1 MQMSENINELATALA
16 KAQGEM
22 KNAGKTSD
30 NPFFKSKYA
39 DLAEILNAVREPLS
53 KYGLSISQLYDGMG
67 VPDKTITVTTL
78 LMHSSGQY
86 ISNSA
91 NYPVA
96 KADIQGVGSAITYAR
111 RYSLAAILGLSQED
125 DDGNAACRP
134 EAPWPE
140 QQRQQGDRFVHIAS
154 DGTVSVA
161 LKGGV
166 YKKIQDVEPELLA
179 KMAGLEQYR
188 LAHPA
193 IKELLGST
201 DAQG

>member
-134 EAPWPE
+134 EAPEPP
-140 QQRQQGDRFVHIAS
+140 RQQGDRFVHIAS
-154 DGTVSVA
+154 DGTVSVV

-166 YKKIQDVEPELLA
+166 YKKIQDVETELLA

>member
-1 MQMSENINELATALA
+1 MQMSENINELAAALA

-30 NPFFKSKYA
+30 NPFFKSRYA

-67 VPDKTITVTTL
+67 MPDKTITVTTL

-86 ISNSA
+86 IGNSA

-125 DDGNAACRP
+125 DDGNAACRT
-134 EAPWPE
+134 EAPEPPH
-140 QQRQQGDRFVHIAS
+140 QQGDRFVHIAS
-154 DGTVSVA
+154 DGTVSVV

-166 YKKIQDVEPELLA
+166 YKKIQDVETELLE
-179 KMAGLEQYR
+179 KMAGLEQYK

-193 IKELLGST
+193 IRELLEKIN
-201 DAQG
+201 AQG

>member
-86 ISNSA
+86 IGNTA

-125 DDGNAACRP
+125 DDGNAACQP
-134 EAPWPE
+134 EAPKPP
-140 QQRQQGDRFVHIAS
+140 RQQGDRFVHIAS
-154 DGTVSVA
+154 DGTVSVV

-166 YKKIQDVEPELLA
+166 YKKIQDVETELLE
-179 KMAGLEQYR
+179 KMAGLEQYK

-193 IKELLGST
+193 IRELLEKIN
-201 DAQG
+201 AQG

>member
-111 RYSLAAILGLSQED
+111 RYSQED

-134 EAPWPE
+134 EAPQPE

-154 DGTVSVA
+154 DGTVSVV

>member
-86 ISNSA
+86 IGNTA

-134 EAPWPE
+134 EAPQPE

-154 DGTVSVA
+154 DGTVSVV

-193 IKELLGST
+193 IKELLEST

>member
-22 KNAGKTSD
+22 KNAGKNSD

-86 ISNSA
+86 IGNTA

-134 EAPWPE
+134 ESPQPE
-140 QQRQQGDRFVHIAS
+140 QQRQQGDRFVHIAA
-154 DGTVSVA
+154 DGTVSVV

-166 YKKIQDVEPELLA
+166 YKKIQDVEVEILE
-179 KMAGLEQYR
+179 KMTEMEQYK

-193 IKELLGST
+193 IKELLGNI

>member
-22 KNAGKTSD
+22 KNAGKNSD

-67 VPDKTITVTTL
+67 APDKTITVTTL

-86 ISNSA
+86 IGNTA

-134 EAPWPE
+134 EALQ

-179 KMAGLEQYR
+179 KMAGMEQYK

-193 IKELLGST
+193 IKELLGSI

>member
-67 VPDKTITVTTL
+67 MPDKTITVTTL

-86 ISNSA
+86 IGNTA

-134 EAPWPE
+134 EAPEPPH
-140 QQRQQGDRFVHIAS
+140 QQGDRFVHIAS
-154 DGTVSVA
+154 DGTVSVV

-166 YKKIQDVEPELLA
+166 YKKIQDLEPELLA
-179 KMAGLEQYR
+179 KMAGLEQYK

-193 IKELLGST
+193 IKELLGT
-201 DAQG
+201 IDAQG

>member
-1 MQMSENINELATALA
+1 MQMSENINELAAALA

-53 KYGLSISQLYDGMG
+53 KYGLSVSQLYDGMG
-67 VPDKTITVTTL
+67 MPDKTITVTTL

-86 ISNSA
+86 IGNSA

-125 DDGNAACRP
+125 DDGNAACQP
-134 EAPWPE
+134 EAPKPP
-140 QQRQQGDRFVHIAS
+140 RQQGDRFVHIAS
-154 DGTVSVA
+154 DGTVSVV

-166 YKKIQDVEPELLA
+166 YKKIQDVETELLE
-179 KMAGLEQYR
+179 KMAGLEQYK

-193 IKELLGST
+193 IRELLEKIN
-201 DAQG
+201 AQG

>member
-67 VPDKTITVTTL
+67 MPDKTITVTTL

-134 EAPWPE
+134 EATEPP
-140 QQRQQGDRFVHIAS
+140 RQQGDRFVHIAS
-154 DGTVSVA
+154 DGTVSVV

-166 YKKIQDVEPELLA
+166 YKKIQDVETELLE
-179 KMAGLEQYR
+179 KMAGLEQYK

-193 IKELLGST
+193 IKELLGT
-201 DAQG
+201 IDAQG

>member
-1 MQMSENINELATALA
+1 MQMSENINELAAALA

-86 ISNSA
+86 IGNSA

-125 DDGNAACRP
+125 DDGNAACQP
-134 EAPWPE
+134 EAPKPP
-140 QQRQQGDRFVHIAS
+140 RQQGDRFVHIAS
-154 DGTVSVA
+154 DGTVSVV

-166 YKKIQDVEPELLA
+166 YKKIQDVETELLE
-179 KMAGLEQYR
+179 KMAGLEQYK

-193 IKELLGST
+193 IRELLEKIN
-201 DAQG
+201 AQG

>member
-134 EAPWPE
+134 EATEPPH
-140 QQRQQGDRFVHIAS
+140 QQGDRFVHIAS
-154 DGTVSVA
+154 DGTVSVI

-193 IKELLGST
+193 IKELLGNA

>member
-1 MQMSENINELATALA
+1 MQMSENINELAAALA

-53 KYGLSISQLYDGMG
+53 KYGLSVSQLYDGMG
-67 VPDKTITVTTL
+67 MPDKTITVTTL

-86 ISNSA
+86 IGNSA

-96 KADIQGVGSAITYAR
+96 QADIQGVGSAITYAR

-125 DDGNAACRP
+125 DDGNAACQP
-134 EAPWPE
+134 EAPKPP
-140 QQRQQGDRFVHIAS
+140 RQQGDRFVHIAS
-154 DGTVSVA
+154 DGTVSVVF
-161 LKGGV
+161 KGGV
-166 YKKIQDVEPELLA
+166 YKKIQDVETELLE
-179 KMAGLEQYR
+179 KMAGLEQYK

-193 IKELLGST
+193 IRELLEKIN
-201 DAQG
+201 AQG

>member
-67 VPDKTITVTTL
+67 MPDKTITVTTL

-125 DDGNAACRP
+125 DDGNAAVGNVRFFESSNNIVHMESCKRVVIQGIHDCILS
-134 EAPWPE
+134 EKNGQILICHRSEE
-140 QQRQQGDRFVHIAS
+140 QR
-154 DGTVSVA
+154 
-161 LKGGV
+161 
-166 YKKIQDVEPELLA
+166 
-179 KMAGLEQYR
+179 
-188 LAHPA
+188 
-193 IKELLGST
+193 IKEFS
-201 DAQG
+201 AE

>member
-86 ISNSA
+86 IGNTA

-125 DDGNAACRP
+125 DDGNAACRT
-134 EAPWPE
+134 EAPEPPH
-140 QQRQQGDRFVHIAS
+140 QQGDRFVHIAS
-154 DGTVSVA
+154 DGTVSVV

-193 IKELLGST
+193 IKELLEKIN
-201 DAQG
+201 AQG